1 MLTGIGSPSLNGTID
16 RKGKHM
22 TVTRQNREIEPYG
35 RNEAYFISDI
45 MSPGD
50 AGILTSRIETRLNT
64 IPGFKELPMKMQIG
78 LAAAC
83 IEMFAKGAIFG
94 HVPTAQQRE
103 CIKDV

>member
-1 MLTGIGSPSLNGTID
+1 VKGSVNVAKPA
-16 RKGKHM
+16 
-22 TVTRQNREIEPYG
+22 REIEPYG

-45 MSPGD
+45 MSPGN

-64 IPGFKELPMKMQIG
+64 IPGFKDLPMKMQIG
-78 LAAAC
+78 LVAAC

>member
-1 MLTGIGSPSLNGTID
+1 
-16 RKGKHM
+16 M
-22 TVTRQNREIEPYG
+22 TTAQRELEIEPYG

-45 MSPGD
+45 MSPGN
-50 AGILTSRIETRLNT
+50 AGILTSRIETRLST
-64 IPGFKELPMKMQIG
+64 IPGFKDLPMKMQIG